1 MGIEIIVAIVMCVVT
16 LLGLLRGL
24 GKWVAGVERNTEA
37 TDRLAQAFDA
47 FAEKTG
53 NTLAD
58 HEHRLTVVETRL
70 DV

>member
-1 MGIEIIVAIVMCVVT
+1 MGVEIIIAIIMCVIA

-37 TDRLAQAFDA
+37 TDRLAQAFDS
-47 FAEKTG
+47 FAEKT
-53 NTLAD
+53 TSVLAD
-58 HEHRLTVVETRL
+58 HEHRLTIVETRL